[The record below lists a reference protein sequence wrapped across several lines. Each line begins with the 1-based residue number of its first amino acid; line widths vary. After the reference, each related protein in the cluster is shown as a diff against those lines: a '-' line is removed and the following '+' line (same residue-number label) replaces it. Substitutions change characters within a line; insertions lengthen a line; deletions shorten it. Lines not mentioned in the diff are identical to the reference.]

1 MWGWA
6 DFWRHRMTSTTEAAG
21 GITLRKLMSAARAI
35 TGKRPDT
42 QKAMAILAPY
52 RDLDIIP
59 GVEKNTSDAQLHL
72 VAATVADCYRI
83 EGEFRE
89 AAAWYRRASRFRP
102 DGGHVHF
109 YAEMVIEQEIDD
121 HYEEALRCLR
131 HSMATW
137 RHRSIIVRAACW
149 IWSFLLLIGK
159 PGDFAEIRKQNR
171 NAAAIEMALAKKLA
185 DSRAAP

>member
-1 MWGWA
+1 
-6 DFWRHRMTSTTEAAG
+6 MTSTTEAAG

-137 RHRSIIVRAACW
+137 RHRSIIVPSGMLDLVFPPLDREARGFRGDSQAEPERRCHRN
-149 IWSFLLLIGK
+149 G
-159 PGDFAEIRKQNR
+159 PGEEARRQ
-171 NAAAIEMALAKKLA
+171 
-185 DSRAAP
+185 